1 MLRVVNMIPRTLS
14 AESGQDSEPNIA
26 VDPANPLR
34 IVATAFTRD
43 PANGPLAPV
52 FVSTDGGASW
62 QLRTIVPGGP
72 ITKDI
77 TIGFPDRGG
86 TLYAGILRDSDRHMN
101 VLRTADPFSLT
112 PMTRL
117 DDRAKEEDQPWLSAA
132 TVPSG
137 SESGQDRVYIGHN
150 DGSAGSR
157 TASVELS
164 LNARTAPQPAGFGTH
179 QVERRTTAGQDGA
192 PIRTAVHPSGT
203 IYTCFQ
209 RYTSRPT
216 LFSFIMDVIVV
227 RDDDWGRGSNPF
239 ADLVGPDGLAGVAVA
254 TDRFGPLDAH
264 SGPLGQE
271 RIGIDLSIAVDPT
284 ARRRIIVAW
293 ADRVG
298 GPTGT
303 DWTIHVRQSETS
315 GQTWSDDVR
324 TITNGKNPALAVN
337 ARGHIGLLFQQLVGI
352 GAAERWVTQ
361 LEVTG
366 DAWAGSPTAMVL
378 HTALASSPP
387 RDGFPYI
394 GDYIRLLAV
403 GNDYYG
409 VFSGS
414 NLPDPDNFP
423 SGVSYQ
429 RNADFSTQ
437 RLVGTDNTTT
447 VPVSIDPFFVHF
459 QEPDPLPWLSSLL

>member
-1 MLRVVNMIPRTLS
+1 
-14 AESGQDSEPNIA
+14 
-26 VDPANPLR
+26 
-34 IVATAFTRD
+34 
-43 PANGPLAPV
+43 
-52 FVSTDGGASW
+52 
-62 QLRTIVPGGP
+62 
-72 ITKDI
+72 
-77 TIGFPDRGG
+77 
-86 TLYAGILRDSDRHMN
+86 
-101 VLRTADPFSLT
+101 
-112 PMTRL
+112 
-117 DDRAKEEDQPWLSAA
+117 
-132 TVPSG
+132 
-137 SESGQDRVYIGHN
+137 
-150 DGSAGSR
+150 
-157 TASVELS
+157 
-164 LNARTAPQPAGFGTH
+164 
-179 QVERRTTAGQDGA
+179 
-192 PIRTAVHPSGT
+192 
-203 IYTCFQ
+203 
-209 RYTSRPT
+209 
-216 LFSFIMDVIVV
+216 MDVIVV

-254 TDRFGPLDAH
+254 TDRFVPFNPHIG
-264 SGPLGQE
+264 SLGQE
-271 RIGIDLSIAVDPT
+271 RIGVDLSIAVDPM

-337 ARGHIGLLFQQLVGI
+337 ARGQIGLLFQQLVGI

-366 DAWAGSPTAMVL
+366 DAWASPPTAMVL

-387 RDGFPYI
+387 LDDFLPYI

-437 RLVGTDNTTT
+437 RLIGTDNTTT

-459 QEPDPLPWLSSLL
+459 QEPEQFDPLPWLSSLL